1 MNSFI
6 TASAML
12 LAATTAQAADQPPD
26 CTGAE
31 YRQFDFWIGEFD
43 VRSPDSQLAGHN
55 VIEPTLKGCV
65 LTEHWTGADGSEG
78 RSVNFYDRR
87 EQRWN
92 QVWIDDRGGVLRLA
106 GGIVDGSMLLEGTTR
121 RKDGA
126 TQLQRIRWTPNP
138 DASVR
143 QHWESSTDDGATWA
157 TVFDG
162 IYQPRK

>member
-6 TASAML
+6 TASAIL

-43 VRSPDSQLAGHN
+43 VRSPDGQLAGHN
-55 VIEPTLKGCV
+55 VIEPTLNGCV

-106 GGIVDGSMLLEGTTR
+106 GGIVDGSMLLEGTTSGKDSAVR
-121 RKDGA
+121 RH
-126 TQLQRIRWTPNP
+126 RIRWTPNP

>member
-6 TASAML
+6 TASAIL
-12 LAATTAQAADQPPD
+12 LAATTAQAADPPPD

-31 YRQFDFWIGEFD
+31 YRQFDLWIGEFD
-43 VRSPDSQLAGHN
+43 VRSPDGQLAGHN
-55 VIEPTLKGCV
+55 VIEPTLNGCV
-65 LTEHWTGADGSEG
+65 LTEHWTGTDGSEG

-92 QVWIDDRGGVLRLA
+92 QVWIDNRGGVLRLA
-106 GGIVDGSMLLEGTTR
+106 GGIVDGSMLLEGTTSG
-121 RKDGA
+121 KDGA
-126 TQLQRIRWTPNP
+126 IRRHRIRWTPNP

>member
-1 MNSFI
+1 MNTFI
-6 TASAML
+6 TASAIL

-43 VRSPDSQLAGHN
+43 VRSPDGQLAGHN
-55 VIEPTLKGCV
+55 VIGPTLNGCV
-65 LTEHWTGADGSEG
+65 LTEHWTGTDGSEG

-92 QVWIDDRGGVLRLA
+92 QIWIDNRGGVLRLA
-106 GGIVDGSMLLEGTTR
+106 GGIVDGSMLLEGTTSG
-121 RKDGA
+121 KDGA
-126 TQLQRIRWTPNP
+126 IRRHRIRWTPNP

>member
-6 TASAML
+6 TASAIL

-43 VRSPDSQLAGHN
+43 VRSPDGQLAGHN
-55 VIEPTLKGCV
+55 VIEPTLNGCV
-65 LTEHWTGADGSEG
+65 LTEHWTGTDGSEG

-106 GGIVDGSMLLEGTTR
+106 GGIVDGSMLLEGTTSG
-121 RKDGA
+121 KDGA
-126 TQLQRIRWTPNP
+126 VRRHRIRWTPNP

-162 IYQPRK
+162 IYRPTK

>member
-6 TASAML
+6 TASAIL

-43 VRSPDSQLAGHN
+43 VRSPDGQLAGHN
-55 VIEPTLKGCV
+55 VIEPTLNGCV
-65 LTEHWTGADGSEG
+65 LTEHWTGTDGSEG

-92 QVWIDDRGGVLRLA
+92 QVWIDNRGGVLRLA
-106 GGIVDGSMLLEGTTR
+106 GGIVDGSMLLEGTTSG
-121 RKDGA
+121 KDGA
-126 TQLQRIRWTPNP
+126 IRRHRIRWTPNP

-143 QHWESSTDDGATWA
+143 QHWEFSTDDGTTWA